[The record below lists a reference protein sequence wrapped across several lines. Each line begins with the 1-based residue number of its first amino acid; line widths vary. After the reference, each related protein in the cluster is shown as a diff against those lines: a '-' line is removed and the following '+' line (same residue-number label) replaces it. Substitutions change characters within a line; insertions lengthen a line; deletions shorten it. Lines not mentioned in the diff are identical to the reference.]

1 MIKTYNTSDIEI
13 LIATM
18 NRTNFDFLQS
28 MFVFSGFYNFNI
40 LIVNQTTK
48 EEILESNYESV
59 KVINVFEK
67 GLSKSRNIA
76 LQNSSKDILVF
87 TDDDVVFDLKFSE
100 KIIKTF
106 NKRKDFDGFRFR
118 FKIESGGFSKKYPDK
133 FQPKL
138 NWFEVLNASSIELI
152 FKRESIY
159 NIVSFDENFGLG
171 SLISLGEEAV
181 FLADAKKKKLKIG
194 FVPKTLTIH
203 NNKTT
208 SQVISNELKYFN
220 QGAIFY
226 RIFNKKYLFWVFL
239 KLFFDVKQGNIAF
252 SNIGKLLNKAIK
264 GKNKY
269 AKYIRL

>member
-1 MIKTYNTSDIEI
+1 
-13 LIATM
+13 M

-28 MFVFSGFYNFNI
+28 MFVFSGFYNFNV

-67 GLSKSRNIA
+67 GLSRSRNIA

-87 TDDDVVFDLKFSE
+87 TDDDVVFELHFEDKILKE
-100 KIIKTF
+100 F
-106 NKRKDFDGFRFR
+106 NSHPIHDGFRFQ
-118 FKIESGGFSKKYPDK
+118 FKNELGKFVKNYPKKI
-133 FQPKL
+133 QPKL
-138 NWFEVLNASSIELI
+138 NWYEVLNASSIELV
-152 FKRESIY
+152 FKRKSIY

-194 FVPKTLTIH
+194 FAPKTLTIH

-226 RIFNKKYLFWVFL
+226 RIFYKKYLFWVFL

-252 SNIGKLLNKAIK
+252 SNMGKLLNEAIK